1 MYTTCC
7 NVGLVAESRS
17 VEIKYVLKT
26 KKDVVAFTG
35 FWTGNGKH
43 T

>member
-1 MYTTCC
+1 MC

-26 KKDVVAFTG
+26 KKYVVAFTG
-35 FWTGNGKH
+35 F
-43 T
+43 